1 MIVATI
7 QQKVILPY
15 KQFDTGST
23 APYVYAILLS
33 ENEALLYNP
42 STGKFELKT
51 LSVSGHSHA
60 FLSITNKP
68 TTISGYGI
76 TDSYTKTEVDNL
88 LSGVTVDLSN
98 YYTKTE
104 VNNLINNIDLSNYY
118 TKTEIDN
125 KGYLT
130 SLPSHNHD
138 TRYYT
143 ETEINNILSG
153 SIEKNGYNNDNWDT
167 AYTWGDHRSLY
178 LKLSGGTLTGS
189 LNGTSGNFQT
199 LSASTSITLNG
210 RVLTIRTL

>member
-51 LSVSGHSHA
+51 LSVSGHSHT
-60 FLSITNKP
+60 FSSITYKP
-68 TTISGYGI
+68 TTIGGYGI
-76 TDSYTKTEVDNL
+76 TDAYTKSEVNTL
-88 LSGVTVDLSN
+88 LSSVTVDLSN
-98 YYTKTE
+98 YYTKSE
-104 VNNLINNIDLSNYY
+104 VNSLINSIDLSNYY

-138 TRYYT
+138 
-143 ETEINNILSG
+143 
-153 SIEKNGYNNDNWDT
+153 
-167 AYTWGDHRSLY
+167 SLY

-199 LSASTSITLNG
+199 LSASTSLTLNG